1 MEHLPQFFDSSSYGQ
16 PASAKNFQ
24 CILQEQ
30 DASEWVKMIR
40 RGISWQQMESWLA
53 NADIPRKTLAES
65 LAIPVRTLSRRQKEG
80 VLSPE
85 ESNKFLRFMKAVSRG
100 EDVFGNTHRAL
111 EWLLKPNRSMNGDTP
126 ISLLDTDIGTELVF
140 DTLGRIEHGVF
151 S

>member
-1 MEHLPQFFDSSSYGQ
+1 MEHLPQFFDNSSYGQ
-16 PASAKNFQ
+16 PASTKNFQ

-40 RGISWQQMESWLA
+40 HGISWQQMESWLA

-65 LAIPVRTLSRRQKEG
+65 LAIPIRTLSRRQKGG

-100 EDVFGNTHRAL
+100 EEVFGNTSRAI
-111 EWLLKPNRSMNGDTP
+111 EWLLKSNRSMNGDTP